1 MKRSLFVLV
10 LLLTSCVNSSIASK
24 NVFFKGTFLKI
35 EKKITLTACN
45 PHDIKKCFTRTYES
59 SASSF
64 LIKHHRDKS
73 YFITAAHVCLTNVGK
88 LARLPKFQKREEIYG
103 VNIEGK
109 KYTYRVVSTNTLYD
123 LCLLSTARMNT
134 KAYSLASKM
143 PQRGEK
149 IYNIAAPVGVFGR
162 GLVPLFDGIYSGQV
176 HGKAVYTLPATG
188 GSSGSPI
195 LNSWGQVVGMVSAVT
210 KGFNQIVI
218 SPTST
223 QIQEFIHNEKL

>member
-1 MKRSLFVLV
+1 
-10 LLLTSCVNSSIASK
+10 
-24 NVFFKGTFLKI
+24 
-35 EKKITLTACN
+35 
-45 PHDIKKCFTRTYES
+45 
-59 SASSF
+59 
-64 LIKHHRDKS
+64 
-73 YFITAAHVCLTNVGK
+73 
-88 LARLPKFQKREEIYG
+88 
-103 VNIEGK
+103 
-109 KYTYRVVSTNTLYD
+109 
-123 LCLLSTARMNT
+123 MNT